1 MRAWQSTSCFSAANG
16 WLGGLLAVLV
26 AVSLVKAPAV
36 AQTVPAKATQ
46 AKSTDPAVQFME
58 QVARD
63 LLAGAR
69 AKSPILLANAV
80 KRYGDVTHI
89 GQYSLGTYRA
99 KLPQAHR
106 AIYHTGMVRFIGRYA
121 ASQAPKYP
129 VVKYEIMSPS
139 LQGGSGLMV
148 DSRITLRDGT
158 TYDVR
163 WLLAKYGST
172 YRVRDAMVYGFWMT
186 PFLKSLF
193 ETYIGENGG
202 NVNALVVT
210 LNR

>member
-1 MRAWQSTSCFSAANG
+1 
-16 WLGGLLAVLV
+16 
-26 AVSLVKAPAV
+26 
-36 AQTVPAKATQ
+36 
-46 AKSTDPAVQFME
+46 
-58 QVARD
+58 
-63 LLAGAR
+63 
-69 AKSPILLANAV
+69 
-80 KRYGDVTHI
+80 
-89 GQYSLGTYRA
+89 
-99 KLPQAHR
+99 
-106 AIYHTGMVRFIGRYA
+106 
-121 ASQAPKYP
+121 
-129 VVKYEIMSPS
+129 VKYEIMSPS

-148 DSRITLRDGT
+148 DSRITLRDGS

>member
-1 MRAWQSTSCFSAANG
+1 MRARHKTSCFPSAKV

-26 AVSLVKAPAV
+26 AVSFVKGTAD
-36 AQTVPAKATQ
+36 AQTVLTKAT
-46 AKSTDPAVQFME
+46 KSNDPAVQFME
-58 QVARD
+58 KVARD

-80 KRYGDVTHI
+80 KRYGDVTYI

-163 WLLAKYGST
+163 WLLAKYGGT